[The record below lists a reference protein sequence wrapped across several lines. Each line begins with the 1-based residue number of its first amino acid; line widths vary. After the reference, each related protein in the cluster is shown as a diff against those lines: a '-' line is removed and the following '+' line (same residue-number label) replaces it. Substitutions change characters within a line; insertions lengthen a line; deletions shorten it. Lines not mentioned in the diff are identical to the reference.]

1 MRSARDLV
9 ARLALALALA
19 WSTTVHAGDLPEYRL
34 KAAFV
39 YNFALFTEWPAEVGS
54 TINVCVLGKDPFGDE
69 IDPLQGKPVGNRTIA
84 IQRKPAVE
92 ALKGCQVV
100 FFPAAS
106 LAGLPKA
113 LETLRGTPVLTIADT
128 PGALAQGVALNMN
141 LVQNKVT
148 FEANLE
154 AARAA
159 RLTLSSKLL
168 RLATEVRQ

>member
-1 MRSARDLV
+1 MRSARVLL
-9 ARLALALALA
+9 APLFAALAIL
-19 WSTTVHAGDLPEYRL
+19 WSAGASAGDLPEYRL

-39 YNFALFTEWPAEVGS
+39 YNFALFTEWPAEIGG

-69 IDPLQGKPVGNRTIA
+69 IDPLQGKPVGHRTIA
-84 IQRKPAVE
+84 IQRKPAPE

-100 FFPAAS
+100 FFPAATMS
-106 LAGLPKA
+106 SVPKA

-128 PGALAQGVALNMN
+128 PGALAQGIALNMN

-154 AARAA
+154 AARGS

-168 RLATEVRQ
+168 RLATEVKQ